1 MSGFSSLTLPRAA
14 FVCLPATARSRSS
27 SPLGRPPPTAV
38 SMATPYGSPMQ
49 VFSPTERNPH
59 PPASC
64 GAFTYQGG
72 AQKLILV
79 TFTFLE
85 AAEAFKPK
93 WDCVFKCS
101 PGTHS
106 PGLYDKLAS
115 ALGSSSAM
123 AERTLST
130 YQSCSPPNRGSC
142 LRASSNGHLHAFS
155 GS

>member
-1 MSGFSSLTLPRAA
+1 MR
-14 FVCLPATARSRSS
+14 R
-27 SPLGRPPPTAV
+27 
-38 SMATPYGSPMQ
+38 
-49 VFSPTERNPH
+49 

-72 AQKLILV
+72 AQNLILV

-106 PGLYDKLAS
+106 PGRYDKLAS

-123 AERTLST
+123 AERTVST
-130 YQSCSPPNRGSC
+130 YPVVQSAKQG
-142 LRASSNGHLHAFS
+142 LLLTASSNGRLHAFS